1 MNKRDIL
8 QMSLVNMLRRK
19 ARTFLTVIGVIIGTS
34 SIVVMMSLGLAID
47 KTYQEQLGRMGSLN
61 IIEVYPFAPYIEGS
75 TSYSFNEV
83 RLDDQAVQQFKAI
96 PGVEAVMPLKT
107 TYMRVVAGRMVADMS
122 VVGIQPELLEAFD
135 FEIEQGRLLQPGDK
149 EAIIFGKY
157 VSGFF
162 YNPRLSAQQR
172 WGPNPSG
179 QSQVDLISNNLLI
192 TSDMSYG
199 ERRRSSATGDDV
211 KPPQPHEVKG
221 VGIIKESGTEKDYQ
235 AYMSLAALEEI
246 MKADDRYQR
255 SQSRDRTSGRSNSQQ
270 SGYEQ
275 VKVKV
280 ADIELVEK
288 VQEQIRNLGFE
299 SHSLLDMLN
308 SMKEYSRTLQA
319 ILGGIGAVSLLVAA
333 IGITNTMVMSIYER
347 TREIGVMKVLGADL
361 KDIGKMF
368 LLEAG
373 LIGFVGG
380 GLGIA
385 FSYLVSFLLNHLSS
399 GFMGGMLGGT
409 PGQISIITPVLAVSA
424 LAFATMIGLIAG
436 YLPARR
442 AMHLSALDALR
453 AEA

>member
-1 MNKRDIL
+1 MNKSDIL
-8 QMSLVNMLRRK
+8 RMSLVNMLRRK
-19 ARTFLTVIGVIIGTS
+19 TRTFLTIVGVIIGTS

-47 KTYQEQLGRMGSLN
+47 KTYEEQLGQMGSLN
-61 IIEVYPFAPYIEGS
+61 IIDVYPFAPYIEGS
-75 TSYSFNEV
+75 TSYAFNEV
-83 RLDDQAVQQFKAI
+83 RLDDQAIQQFAAI
-96 PGVEAVMPLKT
+96 PGVEAVMPQKT
-107 TYMRVVAGRMVADMS
+107 AYMRVVAGRMVADMP
-122 VVGIQPELLEAFD
+122 VVGIQPELLEAFE
-135 FEIEQGRLLQPGDK
+135 FEIESGRLLNPGDK
-149 EAIIFGKY
+149 EALIFGKY
-157 VSGFF
+157 VPDFF
-162 YNPRLSAQQR
+162 FNPRMPNQR
-172 WGPNPSG
+172 WGPNQSG
-179 QSQVDLISNNLLI
+179 QSQVDLLTNNLLI
-192 TSDMSYG
+192 TTDMSYG
-199 ERRRSSATGDDV
+199 ERRRSSDIEDDS

-246 MKADDRYQR
+246 MKADDRFQR
-255 SQSRDRTSGRSNSQQ
+255 SQSQDRISRRSSFQQ

-280 ADIELVEK
+280 ADIELVEN

-299 SHSLLDMLN
+299 SHSLLNMLN

-380 GLGIA
+380 GLGVA
-385 FSYLVSFLLNHLSS
+385 FSYTVSFLLNHLST
-399 GFMGGMLGGT
+399 GFMGGMLGGA
-409 PGQISIITPVLAVSA
+409 PGQISIITPLLAVSA